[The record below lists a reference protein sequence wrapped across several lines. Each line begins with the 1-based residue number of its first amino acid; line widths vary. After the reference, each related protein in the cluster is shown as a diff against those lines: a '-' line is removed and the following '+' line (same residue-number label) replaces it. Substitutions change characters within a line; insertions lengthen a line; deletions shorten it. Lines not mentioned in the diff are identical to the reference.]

1 MVASASVE
9 SHVPPLPDAPRRPDQ
24 RERQNWAS
32 VARETGPLLG
42 IGASL
47 AVSVLVGV
55 LAGKWAD
62 AHWGREPLFTILGA
76 MLGLVL
82 GMYQFVRTVMSKRP

>member
-1 MVASASVE
+1 MVAFELVRSR
-9 SHVPPLPDAPRRPDQ
+9 VPPLPDAPRRPDQ

-47 AVSVLVGV
+47 AVSVFVGV